1 MAYHFTR
8 LHITQGYMDN
18 GESTNGSI
26 MIVRAI
32 LFAKVYT
39 VEAHL
44 TDTLVSRKL
53 YLWPPSQNA
62 VFLHSHTN
70 YVFLHSC
77 KRPAAV
83 TAGLEIATDTVANA
97 TNIFSLAT
105 KNSGLV
111 AKVATRF

>member
-18 GESTNGSI
+18 GESTNGLI
-26 MIVRAI
+26 MMVRAT
-32 LFAKVYT
+32 LLAKVYT

-44 TDTLVSRKL
+44 TDTLVSEKL

-70 YVFLHSC
+70 YVFLHSR
-77 KRPAAV
+77 KQPAAV
-83 TAGLEIATDTVANA
+83 TDTFFA
-97 TNIFSLAT
+97 S
-105 KNSGLV
+105 
-111 AKVATRF
+111 